1 MRSRLWKGEHQ
12 EIVREM
18 RLDGFTRAE
27 ITRTLREFCGLTQK
41 SSINCYLSVVPK
53 RPWPIKSGW
62 RRLSESL
69 IDEVLD
75 WDDVDQEVLE
85 DLMTLP
91 EHTRSL
97 SDMLYNQD
105 GPLFRVLLSSSED
118 ALAYRDCRKSRR
130 GKAANF
136 TDLKTL
142 DLSSA
147 KKARSAAVRI
157 LERYATARTQESR
170 GTGWARNR

>member
-1 MRSRLWKGEHQ
+1 
-12 EIVREM
+12 M
-18 RLDGFTRAE
+18 RLDGFSRAE
-27 ITRTLREFCGLTQK
+27 ITRALREFCGLTQK

-62 RRLSESL
+62 RRLSDSL
-69 IDEVLD
+69 MDEVLD

-91 EHTRSL
+91 EQTRSL
-97 SDMLYNQD
+97 SDMLYSQR
-105 GPLFRVLLSSSED
+105 GPLFRVLLSSSES
-118 ALAYRDCRKSRR
+118 ALAYRVCRKIRK
-130 GKAANF
+130 GKVSSF

-147 KKARSAAVRI
+147 KKARTAAIRI

-170 GTGWARNR
+170 GTGWASKRGG

>member
-1 MRSRLWKGEHQ
+1 MGSRLWKGEHQ

-18 RLDGFTRAE
+18 RLDGFSRAE
-27 ITRTLREFCGLTQK
+27 ITRALREFCGLTQK
-41 SSINCYLSVVPK
+41 SAINCYLSVVPR

-62 RRLSESL
+62 RRASESF
-69 IDEVLD
+69 IDEALD
-75 WDDVDQEVLE
+75 WDDIDQEVLE
-85 DLMTLP
+85 DLLVLP
-91 EHTRSL
+91 DAIRSL
-97 SDMLYNQD
+97 SDTLYNQR
-105 GPLFRVLLSSSED
+105 GPLFRVLMSSSD
-118 ALAYRDCRKSRR
+118 AALAYSICRKSRR

-170 GTGWARNR
+170 GTAWARNR

>member
-1 MRSRLWKGEHQ
+1 
-12 EIVREM
+12 
-18 RLDGFTRAE
+18 
-27 ITRTLREFCGLTQK
+27 
-41 SSINCYLSVVPK
+41 
-53 RPWPIKSGW
+53 
-62 RRLSESL
+62 LSESL

-91 EHTRSL
+91 EQTRSL

>member
-91 EHTRSL
+91 EQTRSL

-157 LERYATARTQESR
+157 LERYAKARTQESR